1 MGNTKILKG
10 NIIFT
15 KKPNSFETIKNG
27 YIVIKNGKVCDIFSS
42 LPKKFKNLD
51 IIDYEDKLIIP
62 GFVDLHSHAPQFE
75 NRGIGLDKELIPW
88 LETYTFV
95 EENKFKDIDYA
106 KDVYTRLT
114 NSLKINGTTRVVLFS
129 SIHKE
134 GTKILFDV
142 IHKSGISA
150 FIGKVNMDRNC
161 PDYLKEDT
169 NKSINE
175 TIELVKEYGYKYP
188 LVKPIITPRFIP
200 TCSDEMLLELG
211 KIANKS
217 NLKVQS
223 HLSENHSEIK
233 WVSDLH
239 PNINGYGKVYDKF
252 GLFKPNDTIMAH
264 CVYSDKDEM
273 NLLKEKGVFVAHC
286 PSSNTNLS
294 SGIAPIK
301 KMMDNG
307 LNIGLGS
314 DISGGH
320 DISMNKV
327 MVLAVQLSKMKWLE
341 NNREGSFLS
350 TSEVFYLATKGGGKF
365 FGKVG
370 SFEKDY
376 EFDALII
383 DDSNLSNLD
392 LSLEERVQKFIYI
405 GDDRNIVDVYV
416 SGNKI
421 K

>member
-1 MGNTKILKG
+1 MESIRVFKG

-15 KKPNSFETIKNG
+15 KNYNSFETIKNG
-27 YIVIKNGKVCDIFSS
+27 YIVVKNNKIYDTFSS
-42 LPKKFKNLD
+42 LPKEFENIE
-51 IIDYEDKLIIP
+51 IIDYKDKLIIP
-62 GFVDLHSHAPQFE
+62 GFVDLHTHAPQFE

-95 EENKFKDIDYA
+95 EEDKFKNNNYA
-106 KDVYTRLT
+106 KDVYTRLIQT
-114 NSLKINGTTRVVLFS
+114 LKESGTTRVVLFS

-134 GTKILFDV
+134 GTKTLFDIV
-142 IHKSGISA
+142 HNAGLSA

-161 PDYLKEDT
+161 PEYIKENTDESIQDT
-169 NKSINE
+169 IDLINE
-175 TIELVKEYGYKYP
+175 YAHKYP

-200 TCSDEMLLELG
+200 TCSDKMLRELSKVADEYYL
-211 KIANKS
+211 KI
-217 NLKVQS
+217 QS
-223 HLSENHSEIK
+223 HLSENQGEIK
-233 WVSDLH
+233 WVSELH
-239 PNINGYGKVYDKF
+239 PDISGYAKVYDDF
-252 GLFKPNDTIMAH
+252 GLFRFNETIMAH

-286 PSSNTNLS
+286 PTSNTNLS

-301 KMMDNG
+301 DMINEG

-314 DISGGH
+314 DLSAGH
-320 DISMNKV
+320 EISMTKV
-327 MVLAVQLSKMKWLE
+327 MVLAAQLSKMKWLE
-341 NNREGSFLS
+341 NNRKGTFLS
-350 TSEVFYLATKGGGKF
+350 TSEVFYLATKGGGSF
-365 FGKVG
+365 FGNVG

-392 LSLEERVQKFIYI
+392 LSLEERIQKFIYI
-405 GDDRNIVDVYV
+405 GDFRNIEKIYV
-416 SGNKI
+416 SGNEI